1 MPRPKR
7 TTLRIWAH
15 QYRVMADRLA
25 FHVLTKKLDQK
36 AEAAV
41 REAQD
46 ALRLAAEA
54 VEANEQRLTAA

>member
-25 FHVLTKKLDQK
+25 FHALTSKLDPK

-41 REAQD
+41 REAQE
-46 ALRLAAEA
+46 ALLEAAAA